1 MTVGATGLALT
12 PADAEFGAEAVGEGV
27 AAGFDIGAE
36 EILAGGAAEVA
47 GEFAAELD
55 LAAGAEF
62 ALPDLGAGAAMLAG
76 ALEATMGLDDEGAL
90 FAGELGVGET
100 EFGEAGVGEFPER
113 ER

>member
-62 ALPDLGAGAAMLAG
+62 ALPDLAGGASMVDG
-76 ALEATMGLDDEGAL
+76 ALEATMGLEDEGAL
-90 FAGELGVGET
+90 FAGELGARDA
-100 EFGEAGVGEFPER
+100 EFGEEGVVEFPER